1 MQNRTWTCKPLAE
14 HTKMPYCRLKQA
26 HMPHF
31 EICNHTGHSVWPEVG
46 TFQDEA
52 SFNPPIPEELAAA
65 EAKQQAL
72 VAEGYTPPMPLTSQS
87 PVISFKSLPT
97 MLMKTVCALDLRL
110 NFNIPGRFRLGSTA
124 LRK

>member
-1 MQNRTWTCKPLAE
+1 
-14 HTKMPYCRLKQA
+14 
-26 HMPHF
+26 MPHF

-72 VAEGYTPPMPLTSQS
+72 VARATRHRCP
-87 PVISFKSLPT
+87 
-97 MLMKTVCALDLRL
+97 
-110 NFNIPGRFRLGSTA
+110 
-124 LRK
+124 

>member
-1 MQNRTWTCKPLAE
+1 MQIRTWTCKPLAE
-14 HTKMPYCRLKQA
+14 HTKNAILPPQTGA
-26 HMPHF
+26 HATLRDLQSHRALGLARG
-31 EICNHTGHSVWPEVG
+31 GHV
-46 TFQDEA
+46 QDEA

-97 MLMKTVCALDLRL
+97 PC
-110 NFNIPGRFRLGSTA
+110 S
-124 LRK
+124 

>member
-1 MQNRTWTCKPLAE
+1 
-14 HTKMPYCRLKQA
+14 
-26 HMPHF
+26 MPHF

-52 SFNPPIPEELAAA
+52 SFNPAIPEELAAA

-72 VAEGYTPPMPLTSQS
+72 VAEGYTPPMPLTSQR

-97 MLMKTVCALDLRL
+97 MLDLQRRDNGADPPPL
-110 NFNIPGRFRLGSTA
+110 
-124 LRK
+124 

>member
-14 HTKMPYCRLKQA
+14 HTKNAILPPQTGA
-26 HMPHF
+26 HATLRDR
-31 EICNHTGHSVWPEVG
+31 NHTGHSVWPEVG

-52 SFNPPIPEELAAA
+52 SFNPPFPEELAAA
-65 EAKQQAL
+65 EAKHQAL

-97 MLMKTVCALDLRL
+97 MLMKTVC
-110 NFNIPGRFRLGSTA
+110 G
-124 LRK
+124 

>member
-1 MQNRTWTCKPLAE
+1 MR
-14 HTKMPYCRLKQA
+14 YCRLKQA

-31 EICNHTGHSVWPEVG
+31 EICNHTGHSVWPEGG

-97 MLMKTVCALDLRL
+97 MLMKTVC
-110 NFNIPGRFRLGSTA
+110 G
-124 LRK
+124 

>member
-1 MQNRTWTCKPLAE
+1 MR
-14 HTKMPYCRLKQA
+14 YCRLKQA

-52 SFNPPIPEELAAA
+52 SFNPAIPEELAAA

-97 MLMKTVCALDLRL
+97 MLMKTVCGLDLRP
-110 NFNIPGRFRLGSTA
+110 NFNMPGTFRAGSTA